1 MTLEGKKMTEPLN
14 PVYEIQAEIFK
25 AIGHPIRLQI
35 VKFLQDGERTVTEI
49 VKAVNAEQS
58 NVSRH
63 LSLLRQA
70 GVLSSRKEGLKVYYS
85 LRIPNLTQILTCVNE
100 VVRSRLKSN
109 EEVLAKM

>member
-1 MTLEGKKMTEPLN
+1 MTESLN

-35 VKFLQDGERTVTEI
+35 VKFLQDGEHTVTEI
-49 VKAVNAEQS
+49 VRAVNAEQS

-85 LRIPNLTQILTCVNE
+85 LRIPTLTQMLSCVND
-100 VVRSRLKSN
+100 VVRSRLKDH
-109 EEVLAKM
+109 EEVLSKI